1 MRYDMHMAK
10 RGPKQVSEAQKQ
22 AMAAGRADGR
32 VVKRYLEALEQHR
45 PKRGRKRTPESIQKR
60 LATLDEAIPSADPLR
75 RVTLVQQR
83 MDLEEELNRL
93 DDTVDISALE
103 TEFTGVVK
111 GYSERKGISYAAWR
125 EVGVPAEVLK
135 AAGVSRSS

>member
-1 MRYDMHMAK
+1 MHMAR
-10 RGPKQVSEAQKQ
+10 RGPNQVSEAQKQ

-60 LATLDEAIPSADPLR
+60 LAVLDESIPTADPLR
-75 RVTLVQQR
+75 RVALVQQR
-83 MDLEEELNRL
+83 MDLEGELSRL
-93 DDTVDISALE
+93 DETVDISALE

-135 AAGVSRSS
+135 AAGISRSS

>member
-1 MRYDMHMAK
+1 MAK
-10 RGPKQVSEAQKQ
+10 RGTKQVSEAQKQ

-60 LATLDEAIPSADPLR
+60 LASLDEAIPTADPLR
-75 RVTLVQQR
+75 RVALVQQR
-83 MDLEEELNRL
+83 MDLEEELSRL
-93 DDTVDISALE
+93 GTTVDISE
-103 TEFTGVVK
+103 MEKEFTAVAK

-125 EVGVPAEVLK
+125 EVGVSADVLK
-135 AAGVSRSS
+135 AAGISRSG

>member
-1 MRYDMHMAK
+1 MAMAK
-10 RGPKQVSEAQKQ
+10 RGTKQVSEAQKQ

-60 LATLDEAIPSADPLR
+60 LASLDEAIPTADPLR
-75 RVTLVQQR
+75 RVALVQQR
-83 MDLEEELNRL
+83 MDLEEELSRL
-93 DDTVDISALE
+93 GTTVDISE
-103 TEFTGVVK
+103 MEKEFTAVAK

-125 EVGVPAEVLK
+125 EVGVSADVLK
-135 AAGVSRSS
+135 AAGISRSG

>member
-1 MRYDMHMAK
+1 MAQ
-10 RGPKQVSEAQKQ
+10 RGTKQVSEAQKQ

-60 LATLDEAIPSADPLR
+60 LASLDEAIPTADPLR
-75 RVTLVQQR
+75 RVALVQQR
-83 MDLEEELNRL
+83 MDLEEELSRIGT
-93 DDTVDISALE
+93 TVDISE
-103 TEFTGVVK
+103 VEKEFTAVVK

-125 EVGVPAEVLK
+125 EVGVSADVLK
-135 AAGVSRSS
+135 AAGISRSS